1 MLAPLPVLV
10 GPPVEGGPGAVRV
23 EVRGRAGT
31 GRSSVV
37 YGVLDR
43 PGVAASALA
52 AVVALRLAAG
62 DAAAGGHGGGGAR
75 DGRFPSS
82 RSCAR
87 RGVRTAV
94 FDGAAHRAATAD
106 LR

>member
-1 MLAPLPVLV
+1 M
-10 GPPVEGGPGAVRV
+10 
-23 EVRGRAGT
+23 
-31 GRSSVV
+31 
-37 YGVLDR
+37 LDR

-62 DAAAGGHGGGGAR
+62 DAPPGAMGVAGL
-75 DGRFPSS
+75 DGPLPQLQEL
-82 RSCAR
+82 AR